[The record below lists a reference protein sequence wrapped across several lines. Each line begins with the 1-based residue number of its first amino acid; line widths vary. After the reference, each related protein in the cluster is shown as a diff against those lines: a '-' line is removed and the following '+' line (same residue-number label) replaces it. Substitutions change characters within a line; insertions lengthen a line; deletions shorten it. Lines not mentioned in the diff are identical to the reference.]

1 MPNKLINLNTT
12 KMKLKNYY
20 LLTFTF
26 TMLSLCLSTLTVK
39 AQAPEETPI
48 DTLARAVNK
57 MADDISFLKKI
68 KFSGYIQS
76 QFQVADSMGAKSFAG
91 GDFPATVDKRF
102 KVRRAEFK
110 TMYDNGK
117 VQVVANINVSQ
128 DGVTI
133 KDAYGKWS
141 EQRLKMFSLTA
152 GIFNRPFGFENS
164 YSSGSLES
172 PERARMIQV
181 LLPGER
187 DCGAMLTFQM
197 PNTSALHPLK
207 IEAGVFNGTGN
218 AANDFD
224 YYKDFIGNIH
234 WTSTNKSEKIKYAL
248 GVSFY
253 DGGVRQG
260 TSKVY
265 SMKADS
271 NGINTFVMN
280 KDTATSGYG
289 AIAKRQYYGIDGQV
303 SFDFPFGI
311 TTLRAEYIAGTQ
323 PGTSSSSS
331 SPSALPTGDTYI
343 RKFNGAYF
351 YFVQNIFQTKHQIVV
366 KYDWYDA
373 NTDVKENNVGLTKFA
388 YASGTLTKTTGTADL
403 KYTTLGLGYIYKV
416 DNNLKFT
423 LYYDMVTNE
432 KSTFLTSSGYWKD
445 VKDNVLTIR
454 AQYKF

>member
-1 MPNKLINLNTT
+1 
-12 KMKLKNYY
+12 MKLKNYY

-128 DGVTI
+128 DGITI

-197 PNTSALHPLK
+197 PNNSALHPLK

-260 TSKVY
+260 SDSVY
-265 SMKADS
+265 TMKADS
-271 NGINTFVMN
+271 NGTNSFILN
-280 KDTATSGYG
+280 KSYSNNG
-289 AIAKRQYYGIDGQV
+289 AIARRQYMGADAQV

-311 TTLRAEYIAGTQ
+311 TTLRAEYITGQQ
-323 PGTSSSSS
+323 PGTSGTSS
-331 SPSALPTGDTYI
+331 SPSALPVDSKNSKNTYI
-343 RKFNGAYF
+343 RKFDGAYF
-351 YFVQNIFQTKHQIVV
+351 YLVQNIFQSKHAIVL

-373 NTDVKENNVGLTKFA
+373 NTEVNGDNIGKTVLATKGNSYKA
-388 YASGTLTKTTGTADL
+388 TGTNDL
-403 KYTTLGLGYIYKV
+403 KYTTIGVGYILKV

-423 LYYDMVTNE
+423 VYYDMVSNE
-432 KSTFLTSSGYWKD
+432 KSTNLINSGFWYNRD
-445 VKDNVLTIR
+445 LKDNVLTIR